1 MSVSLRAWLAQ
12 QRGFLTHRRG
22 AGYVAA
28 AVGVAAATA
37 GIGLIFEHAR
47 ISNVFMLYLLVV
59 LATASRFGS
68 GPAIAAAALSF
79 FSFNWF
85 FTEPRYT
92 LVVYDPAEWVALLL
106 FLSVALVTGNL
117 AAKLRARADEAL
129 RREREA
135 VALYDLGRVVAGGGD
150 LDAALGAAAER
161 LRRELQL
168 NAAAVLLPEADG
180 RLRVRATAGGPFG
193 WAAAAATMSRVFHR
207 ASTRDGDSA
216 PTSRLGRWIRI
227 RRGGPGGRATSLRLA
242 RLSTP
247 NEEQR
252 PQGRGGVPT
261 WFVPLQTGGR
271 TVGAL
276 GLAGAPTEGRFTPE
290 EERLLAAAADQIA
303 NAIQRERLHAEATQ
317 AEVLRRSD
325 ELRAALLRAV
335 SHDLRTPLA
344 SIKAAAG
351 SLRRQDM
358 RWSKAEHQSFAETIE
373 AEADRLNLIVGHL
386 LDLSRIEAG
395 ALRLE
400 KDWYPL
406 AALVDDVLGR
416 LRPRTAQHWVRAD
429 IPEDLPPVPL
439 DYVAIDQVLTNL
451 IENAVKYAPRGTE
464 VRVTAARERDCVRI
478 AVADGGPG
486 VPPEALPYLVE
497 PFYRVPAGRGA
508 RVDAAR
514 VAGSGLGLAV
524 AKGLVEAHGGRVW
537 AESAPG
543 EGTCITFTVPL
554 GIADADR
561 TVPAAEVAAR

>member
-135 VALYDLGRVVAGGGD
+135 VALYDLGRVVAGGDD
-150 LDAALGAAAER
+150 LDAALVAAAER

-416 LRPRTAQHWVRAD
+416 LRPRTVQHWVRVD

-478 AVADGGPG
+478 AMADGGPG
-486 VPPEALPYLVE
+486 VPPEALPYLFE

>member
-242 RLSTP
+242 RLPAP

-252 PQGRGGVPT
+252 SEGRGGVPT

-416 LRPRTAQHWVRAD
+416 VRPRTAQHWVRAD

-486 VPPEALPYLVE
+486 VPPEALPYLFE

-514 VAGSGLGLAV
+514 VAGSGLGRAV